1 MDFTRSISQTQLT
14 ERNFRFSEVMAL
26 KIEMLRAF
34 CTVAQTGNLSEAADR
49 LGRTQSA
56 VSMTLKQMEDHLGKK
71 LFEGERK
78 NQLSSLGEQVFELA
92 QKQVRQF
99 DQTVQSIELA
109 AEAIHGLIRIV
120 SVPSVAAL
128 VFPPVLEHMTAR
140 YPGLKVE
147 LRDTD
152 TQQVL
157 DALAEGKADIGIA
170 SGYHPLNGVK
180 AVPLFEDRFGLVCS
194 AGHPLLQQCSAPV
207 ISDVTGACFV
217 RNALCDLIRN
227 EQFVEASSAADVTIH
242 NTHSLITMVQTGKW
256 VTVLPQTVA
265 RFLPD
270 TTVFRP
276 IADLPDKREV
286 YLYQRE
292 RSRFAALTAEC
303 CAFIQSSGLFSDVPR

>member
-1 MDFTRSISQTQLT
+1 
-14 ERNFRFSEVMAL
+14 MAL
-26 KIEMLRAF
+26 KIEMLRTF
-34 CTVAQTGNLSEAADR
+34 CTVAQTGNLSEAANR

-56 VSMTLKQMEDHLGKK
+56 VSMTLKQMEEHLGKK

-78 NQLSSLGEQVFELA
+78 NQLSPLGEQVFDLA

-99 DQTVQSIELA
+99 DQTVQSIEMA
-109 AEAIHGLIRIV
+109 AEALHGLIRIV

-128 VFPPVLEHMTAR
+128 VFPPVLEHMTAS
-140 YPGLKVE
+140 YPGIKVE

-194 AGHPLLQQCSAPV
+194 TGHPLMQQAGPPV
-207 ISDVTGACFV
+207 IADIIGPAFV
-217 RNALCDLIRN
+217 RNALCGLIRN
-227 EQFVEASSAADVTIH
+227 AHFVEASGTADVTIH
-242 NTHSLITMVQTGKW
+242 NTHSLITMVRTGKW
-256 VTVLPQTVA
+256 VTVLPETVA
-265 RFLPD
+265 RFMPD
-270 TTVFRP
+270 STAFRP

-292 RSRFAALTAEC
+292 RSRFAALTEDC
-303 CAFIQSSGLFSDVPR
+303 CAFIRSSGLFSNLAG